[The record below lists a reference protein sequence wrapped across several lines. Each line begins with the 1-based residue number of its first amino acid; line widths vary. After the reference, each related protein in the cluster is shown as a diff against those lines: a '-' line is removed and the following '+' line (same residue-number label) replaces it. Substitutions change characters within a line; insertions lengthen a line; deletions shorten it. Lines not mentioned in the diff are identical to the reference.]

1 MEEVRKNKEEEV
13 KNLELR
19 REEDLKMFAAQHQ
32 VNILQLSFN
41 LTTDLNLLVYLFF
54 NYVTRT

>member
-1 MEEVRKNKEEEV
+1 MEEVRNNKEEEV

-41 LTTDLNLLVYLFF
+41 LTTYPNLLVYLFF
-54 NYVTRT
+54 NHVTRT

>member
-32 VNILQLSFN
+32 VNILQH
-41 LTTDLNLLVYLFF
+41 
-54 NYVTRT
+54 

>member
-32 VNILQLSFN
+32 VNILQHSFN
-41 LTTDLNLLVYLFF
+41 LTTDPNLLVYLFF
-54 NYVTRT
+54 NHVTRT

>member
-32 VNILQLSFN
+32 VNILQHSFN

-54 NYVTRT
+54 NHVTRT